1 MQTVPAAHTY
11 VSDNDPNIIANNFT
25 FQFTKAK
32 KGESM
37 PGVHLIP
44 FCWPNGEDWQLF
56 GSRGLLNRAG
66 KNITLYFLLDVPGC
80 GKTQDLPSPATPK
93 V

>member
-37 PGVHLIP
+37 PEVHLIP